1 MQPLWPVW
9 WREMYDWGCLS
20 LLPPLLWPWGITEKL
35 CELRGPRGEPTICGA
50 PELAESLPLMFLLYV
65 CSSAL
70 SVGPAAEI
78 HVKWGNQDPSFALR
92 RPKLWNQSILE
103 NSRIEMCIGE
113 WWVVAMGLAHN
124 VQKTLRVEQ
133 KTGVCPGQGQPLG
146 TDLGD
151 SQRKLLAE
159 VVSWHSRQIIEGI
172 LQTPSENSSKDRGV
186 APTPS
191 PCLPVSLIIFI
202 TWCLG

>member
-1 MQPLWPVW
+1 
-9 WREMYDWGCLS
+9 
-20 LLPPLLWPWGITEKL
+20 
-35 CELRGPRGEPTICGA
+35 
-50 PELAESLPLMFLLYV
+50 
-65 CSSAL
+65 
-70 SVGPAAEI
+70 
-78 HVKWGNQDPSFALR
+78 
-92 RPKLWNQSILE
+92 
-103 NSRIEMCIGE
+103 
-113 WWVVAMGLAHN
+113 MGLTHN

-146 TDLGD
+146 TDLGN

-191 PCLPVSLIIFI
+191 PCLPVINNLYNVVLRLDLITHDGTVIN
-202 TWCLG
+202 